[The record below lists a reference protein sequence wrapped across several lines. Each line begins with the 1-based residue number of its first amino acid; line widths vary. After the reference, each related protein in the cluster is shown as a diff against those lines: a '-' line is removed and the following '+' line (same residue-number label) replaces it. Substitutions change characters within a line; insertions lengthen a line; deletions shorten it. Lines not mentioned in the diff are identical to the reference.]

1 MLTFLNVHDQSTA
14 SLGKTEHTFRVR
26 VSGETI
32 SVRELIRK
40 RVYQEVEEFNSRQPE
55 VFRLLVQP
63 GDAERAGSG
72 FRMPRPRR
80 IDADAQYEATIEAF
94 ERNGFVVLVDDRQVE
109 RLDAKIALQPETLVT
124 FLKVAPLLGG

>member
-1 MLTFLNVHDQSTA
+1 MLTLLNVQDQSTA

-32 SVRELIRK
+32 RVRELIRS
-40 RVYQEVEEFNSRQPE
+40 RVYQEVEQYNSRQPE

-72 FRMPRPRR
+72 FRMPRPRS
-80 IDADAQYEATIEAF
+80 INPDEQFEATLEAF
-94 ERNGFVVLVDDRQVE
+94 ERNGFVVLVDNRQVDDLE
-109 RLDAKIALQPETLVT
+109 AEIALQPETMVT
-124 FLKVAPLLGG
+124 FLKLVPLVGG

>member
-1 MLTFLNVHDQSTA
+1 MLTLLNVQDQSTA

-32 SVRELIRK
+32 SVRDLIRS
-40 RVYQEVEEFNSRQPE
+40 RVYQEVEQYNNRQPE

-72 FRMPRPRR
+72 FRMPRPRL
-80 IDADAQYEATIEAF
+80 INPDEQFDATIEAF
-94 ERNGFVVLVDDRQVE
+94 ERNGFVVLVDDRQVDK
-109 RLDAKIALQPETLVT
+109 LDARISLRPDTMVT
-124 FLKVAPLLGG
+124 FLKLVPLVGG

>member
-1 MLTFLNVHDQSTA
+1 MLTLLNVQDQSTA

-32 SVRELIRK
+32 RVRELIRS
-40 RVYQEVEEFNSRQPE
+40 RVYQEVDQYNSRRPE

-72 FRMPRPRR
+72 FRMPRPRL
-80 IDADAQYEATIEAF
+80 ISPEEQFEATIEAF
-94 ERNGFVVLVDDRQVE
+94 ERNGFVVLVDDRQVDD
-109 RLDAKIALQPETLVT
+109 LDAEIALQPETMVT
-124 FLKVAPLLGG
+124 FLKLVPLVGG

>member
-1 MLTFLNVHDQSTA
+1 MLTLLNVQDQSTA

-32 SVRELIRK
+32 RVRELIRS
-40 RVYQEVEEFNSRQPE
+40 RVYQEVEQYNSRQPE

-72 FRMPRPRR
+72 FRMPRPRL
-80 IDADAQYEATIEAF
+80 INPDEQFEATLEAF
-94 ERNGFVVLVDDRQVE
+94 ERNGFVVLVDDRQVDE
-109 RLDAKIALQPETLVT
+109 LDAEIALQPETMVT
-124 FLKVAPLLGG
+124 FLKLVPLVGG

>member
-26 VSGETI
+26 VAAESI
-32 SVRELIRK
+32 SVRELIRS

-63 GDAERAGSG
+63 GDAEQTRNGY
-72 FRMPRPRR
+72 RMRQPRR
-80 IDADAQYEATIEAF
+80 IDPQDQFAQALEAF
-94 ERNGFVVLVDDRQVE
+94 DRNGFVVLVNDRQVE
-109 RLDAKIALQPETLVT
+109 KLDASIKLRPDTLVT
-124 FLKVAPLLGG
+124 FLKLVPLVGG

>member
-1 MLTFLNVHDQSTA
+1 MLTLLNVQDQSTA

-32 SVRELIRK
+32 SVRDLIRS
-40 RVYQEVEEFNSRQPE
+40 RVYQEVEQYNSRQPE

-72 FRMPRPRR
+72 FRMPRPRL
-80 IDADAQYEATIEAF
+80 INPDEQFDATIEAF
-94 ERNGFVVLVDDRQVE
+94 ERNGFVVLVDDRQVDK
-109 RLDAKIALQPETLVT
+109 LDARISLRPDTMVT
-124 FLKVAPLLGG
+124 FLKLVPLVGG

>member
-1 MLTFLNVHDQSTA
+1 MLTLLNVQDQSTA

-32 SVRELIRK
+32 SVRDLIRS
-40 RVYQEVEEFNSRQPE
+40 RVYQEVEQYNSRQPE

-72 FRMPRPRR
+72 FRMPRPRH
-80 IDADAQYEATIEAF
+80 INPDEQFDATIEAF
-94 ERNGFVVLVDDRQVE
+94 ERNGFVVLVDDRQVD
-109 RLDAKIALQPETLVT
+109 RLDAKISLRPDTMVT
-124 FLKVAPLLGG
+124 FLKLVPLVGG